1 MRKNKNIS
9 EVATLLQ
16 KYKES
21 KEVIYIGEIYSRYI
35 HLVYGVCLAEINS
48 RQKAQIAVMNIYDK
62 LIAKESLPEEKD
74 FKLWLYVVTLNYC
87 RALKGELTEKDKQ
100 FEIIDDLMWKAEVEY
115 HYNLTTFNTESYTFA
130 LNKILK
136 SNENELTN
144 TQKSYLHYFYKQKK
158 SYSEI
163 ATIENTTT
171 EKVMQLLKTTR
182 KQINS
187 LIQKHGNQ
195 E

>member
-1 MRKNKNIS
+1 M
-9 EVATLLQ
+9 L
-16 KYKES
+16 Y
-21 KEVIYIGEIYSRYI
+21 EVI
-35 HLVYGVCLAEINS
+35 
-48 RQKAQIAVMNIYDK
+48 
-62 LIAKESLPEEKD
+62 
-74 FKLWLYVVTLNYC
+74 T
-87 RALKGELTEKDKQ
+87 GELTEKDKQ